1 MELNFCYGCMEP
13 LEQGV
18 TLCSRCGYDNSQPQN
33 PDDLLPEGTI
43 LNGKYLIGKVLGR
56 GGFGVTYL
64 GLELN
69 LLIKVAIKEYFP
81 VGVGIRS
88 PYSLKVKTASSLSN
102 PEDFQTG
109 LTEFLKEAR
118 TLASFNSPYF
128 VHVREFFNEN
138 GTAYIVMDFV
148 EGTGLDKEI
157 GSCGKMPWER
167 VLSLMKPLMLE
178 LDKMHKLGLIHRDIK
193 PGNIRISKDK
203 NTGED
208 RLILLDFGSARHF
221 VSQNV
226 TKTYTAMIT
235 SGFSPLEQYSE
246 RSRQGPYTDIY
257 AVCATIYAALTG
269 VVPPAATDR
278 VSGEVDIQPFSSFG
292 VNVPE
297 KIEKAI
303 SHGLAVKGADR
314 PRTMKELYDELTE
327 DTPDSEPEH
336 KKSDNV
342 PEKKPTSGSKKLWIY
357 GLILAALAIGLVFI
371 FNGKTN
377 NNTALHTAQTD
388 GLIELTND
396 TEKQKATEASIKNT
410 PSPGQIQSS
419 DNNSR
424 QSDEIHKSETAV
436 MEQTR
441 IAETN
446 TQDAVLSA
454 EQTRTAG
461 TSTQQALLLE
471 EEIKIAQTGTLEALF
486 AEQTQIAGTSTQQ
499 AMFAEQTQIA
509 GTSTQQAVFAVQTQ
523 IAGTSTQQTVFS
535 EQTQIAGTSTQQAM
549 FAEQTKI
556 AGTSTQQAVF
566 AEQTQIAGTSTQQAV
581 FAEQTQI
588 AGTSTQQ
595 AVFAEQTKNA
605 EVKTQEAIR
614 FEQTEIVREETI
626 TAMNAMQ
633 TQIAGTSTQQAVFA
647 VQTQI
652 AGTSTQQTVFS
663 EQTQIAGT
671 STQQAMFAEQT
682 KIAGTSTQQAV
693 FAEQTQIAGTSTQ
706 QAVFAEQTQ
715 IAGTSTQQ
723 AVFAEQTKN
732 AEVKTQEA
740 IRFEQTEIAREETI
754 TAMNAMQTQI
764 AGTQNAIHERETADV
779 VNTQQSA
786 NYMAMTVVAEKQST
800 LEALNTKAAERTST
814 PLPPTNTPK
823 PAATKTP
830 VPTQKPTATPTRSK
844 TRPSVG
850 SYIVFGSYEQDNNRS
865 NGKESIRWKVL
876 SVEGNKALLLSS
888 YILDAQQFH
897 NSGEI
902 GGGWAS
908 SKLRSWM
915 MNDFYNAAFS
925 SNEKKAILTI
935 GQRATSKDTTD
946 DYDTVFI
953 LSTDQVKKYLTKT
966 SERQFMATTYAIRAR
981 KVFRGADGYY
991 NWWTRSNHIES
1002 GSFWKDKIDIV
1013 RKYGEIAYTN
1023 PTDADCGILPA
1034 VWIDINQYM
1043 NL

>member
-18 TLCSRCGYDNSQPQN
+18 TLCSHCGYDNSQVQN
-33 PDDLLPEGTI
+33 PDDLLPEGSI

-102 PEDFQTG
+102 PEDFQIG
-109 LTEFLKEAR
+109 LMEFLKEAR
-118 TLASFNSPYF
+118 TLASFNSSYF

-148 EGTGLDKEI
+148 EGIGLDKEI

-257 AVCATIYAALTG
+257 AVSATIYAAVTG

-278 VSGEVDIQPFSSFG
+278 VSGEIEIEPFSSFD

-297 KIEKAI
+297 KIEKAVF
-303 SHGLAVKGADR
+303 HGLAVKGADR
-314 PRTMKELYDELTE
+314 PRSMKELYDELTE
-327 DTPDSEPEH
+327 DAPENEPEPEH
-336 KKSDNV
+336 IISDNV
-342 PEKKPTSGSKKLWIY
+342 PEKKPTPGSKKLWIY
-357 GLILAALAIGLVFI
+357 GLILAVLAIGLFFI
-371 FNGKTN
+371 FNGKTK
-377 NNTALHTAQTD
+377 NNTALPAAQTS
-388 GLIELTND
+388 GLTELAND
-396 TEKQKATEASIKNT
+396 TEKQKTAETSIKNT
-410 PSPGQIQSS
+410 PLPGQIQSS
-419 DNNSR
+419 ENNRS
-424 QSDEIHKSETAV
+424 QSDEIFKAETAS
-436 MEQTR
+436 MEQTE
-441 IAETN
+441 IAVTK

-454 EQTRTAG
+454 EQTSAAG
-461 TSTQQALLLE
+461 TSTQQTVFAEQTGTAAVSTQQALLLE
-471 EEIKIAQTGTLEALF
+471 EEIKIAQTGTLEAL
-486 AEQTQIAGTSTQQ
+486 
-499 AMFAEQTQIA
+499 
-509 GTSTQQAVFAVQTQ
+509 V
-523 IAGTSTQQTVFS
+523 
-535 EQTQIAGTSTQQAM
+535 
-549 FAEQTKI
+549 
-556 AGTSTQQAVF
+556 
-566 AEQTQIAGTSTQQAV
+566 
-581 FAEQTQI
+581 AEQTQI

-605 EVKTQEAIR
+605 EVR
-614 FEQTEIVREETI
+614 
-626 TAMNAMQ
+626 
-633 TQIAGTSTQQAVFA
+633 
-647 VQTQI
+647 
-652 AGTSTQQTVFS
+652 
-663 EQTQIAGT
+663 
-671 STQQAMFAEQT
+671 
-682 KIAGTSTQQAV
+682 
-693 FAEQTQIAGTSTQ
+693 
-706 QAVFAEQTQ
+706 
-715 IAGTSTQQ
+715 
-723 AVFAEQTKN
+723 
-732 AEVKTQEA
+732 TQEA

-754 TAMNAMQTQI
+754 TAMKAMQTQI

-786 NYMAMTVVAEKQST
+786 NYMAMTVVAEKQNT

-814 PLPPTNTPK
+814 PLPPRNTPK
-823 PAATKTP
+823 PAVTKTP

-844 TRPSVG
+844 ARPSVG
-850 SYIVFGSYEQDNNRS
+850 SYVVFGSYEQDNNWS

-876 SVEGNKALLLSS
+876 AVEGNKALLLSS

-897 NSGEI
+897 NNGEI

-915 MNDFYNAAFS
+915 MDDFYNAAFS
-925 SNEKKAILTI
+925 SNEKKAILTTA
-935 GQRATSKDTTD
+935 QKATSKDTAD

-966 SERQFMATTYAIRAR
+966 SDRQFMATTYAIRAR

>member
-633 TQIAGTSTQQAVFA
+633 TQIAGT
-647 VQTQI
+647 
-652 AGTSTQQTVFS
+652 
-663 EQTQIAGT
+663 
-671 STQQAMFAEQT
+671 
-682 KIAGTSTQQAV
+682 
-693 FAEQTQIAGTSTQ
+693 
-706 QAVFAEQTQ
+706 
-715 IAGTSTQQ
+715 
-723 AVFAEQTKN
+723 
-732 AEVKTQEA
+732 
-740 IRFEQTEIAREETI
+740 
-754 TAMNAMQTQI
+754 
-764 AGTQNAIHERETADV
+764 QNAIHERETADV